1 MPHFF
6 LHVYISPHISRGR
19 NLAVGESLHPDD
31 THAHAS
37 LHKFFTTQGLAQG
50 CRLLVGVHLHR
61 WYTREKDSAVR
72 GTALRLPNFTSPF
85 CFFLAPR
92 WSLPHRRSYFFVRI
106 YIYNIV

>member
-61 WYTREKDSAVR
+61 WYIRGKKTPPSAGPRSVYR
-72 GTALRLPNFTSPF
+72 TLRLRFA
-85 CFFLAPR
+85 FFWHHVGRCRTGGVTFLSA
-92 WSLPHRRSYFFVRI
+92 YTYTI
-106 YIYNIV
+106 